1 MLYIKRNPHTSFG
14 MGQPNLRPMGKIIP
28 FKSDPNQ
35 YVPSPAEV
43 KAAVYKGL
51 ERQKK

>member
-1 MLYIKRNPHTSFG
+1 MFHIKRNPHASFG
-14 MGQPNLRPMGKIIP
+14 MGHPNLKPMGKIIP